1 MAMREPVK
9 EMSARG
15 TISRRDLARLLSSG
29 VAALGVSAWV
39 PPRVRG
45 FQGSAPQGAP
55 TRGAAS
61 GPPVL
66 FRLSSNENNYGLAPA
81 AVASLT
87 ATKVLAQACRYGG
100 EASQQLTQAL
110 ARANGVPPESIMLAA
125 GSGEILRAVTLA
137 FTGPGKPLV
146 QASPTFEAPGRTAEA
161 IKAEVRAVPVTSQ
174 GLHDLK
180 AMAAVSVNAGL
191 AFVCNPNNPTG
202 GINPDAEVVAFLSSF
217 RAASKD
223 GYVLVDEA
231 YYEYATHPAYASA
244 IPMALKDPKVLVSRT
259 FSKIHGMAGMRVG
272 FLVGHPD
279 ALALVRAKTSSG
291 TLSSMSAA
299 AALASFEDQA
309 YLARQKTLNA
319 EARAFTRKAFVAA
332 GCTVLP
338 SEGNF
343 IMVDVKREA
352 AVFQQMCREVGVAIA
367 RPFPPLTNFARITIG
382 TAEDMQKAVPL
393 MLPLLSAPPR
403 TLSPA
408 AAPRGGDDW
417 LPADGG
423 C

>member
-1 MAMREPVK
+1 M
-9 EMSARG
+9 
-15 TISRRDLARLLSSG
+15 SRRDVARLLSGG
-29 VAALGVSAWV
+29 VAALGLSTLA
-39 PPRVRG
+39 PARAHG
-45 FQGSAPQGAP
+45 FQGAASQGARA
-55 TRGAAS
+55 RGAAAA

-66 FRLSSNENNYGLAPA
+66 YRLSSNENNYGLAPA
-81 AVASLT
+81 AIASLT
-87 ATKVLAQACRYGG
+87 ANNVLAQACRYGG
-100 EASQQLTQAL
+100 EASGQLTQAL
-110 ARANGVPPESIMLAA
+110 AKANGVPPESILLAA

-146 QASPTFEAPGRTAEA
+146 LASPTFEAPGRTAEA
-161 IKAEVRAVPVTSQ
+161 TKADVRAVPVTSL

-180 AMAAVSVNAGL
+180 AMAAVSSGAGL
-191 AFVCNPNNPTG
+191 AFICNPNNPTG
-202 GINPDAEVVAFLSSF
+202 GINPDAEVSAFVSAY
-217 RAASKD
+217 RAASRD
-223 GYVLVDEA
+223 GYILVDEA
-231 YYEYATHPAYASA
+231 YYDYATDPSYATA
-244 IPMALKDPKVLVSRT
+244 MPMTLKDPKVLVSRT

-272 FLVGHPD
+272 YLVGHPD

-299 AALASFEDQA
+299 AALASFEDRA
-309 YLARQKTLNA
+309 HLARQKSLNA
-319 EARAFTRKAFVAA
+319 EARAYTRKAFVDA

-343 IMVDVKREA
+343 IMVDIKRES

-393 MLPLLSAPPR
+393 MLPLLTAPPR
-403 TLSPA
+403 TLAPSS
-408 AAPRGGDDW
+408 APRGGADVFLADD
-417 LPADGG
+417 A